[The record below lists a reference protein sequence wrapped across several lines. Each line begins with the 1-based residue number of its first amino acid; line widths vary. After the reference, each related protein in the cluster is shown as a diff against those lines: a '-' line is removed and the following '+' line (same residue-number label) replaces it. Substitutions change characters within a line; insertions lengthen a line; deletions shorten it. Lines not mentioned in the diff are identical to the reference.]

1 LGKERLSMLFLVV
14 ALLLLG
20 ILVGAAAY
28 LPWPVAVVLGAGILL
43 WLLVFTTRERKRRNA
58 RRA

>member
-1 LGKERLSMLFLVV
+1 MLFLVV

-20 ILVGAAAY
+20 IVVGAASY
-28 LPWPVAVVLGAGILL
+28 LPWPVTLLLGALIAG
-43 WLLVFTTRERKRRNA
+43 WLLVFAERERRRRRDRT

>member
-1 LGKERLSMLFLVV
+1 MLFLVV

-20 ILVGAAAY
+20 IILGSAAY
-28 LPWPVAVVLGAGILL
+28 LPWPATLVVGAVIAG
-43 WLLVFTTRERKRRNA
+43 WLVVFAGRERRRRGRT

>member
-1 LGKERLSMLFLVV
+1 MLFLVV

-20 ILVGAAAY
+20 IVVGTAAY
-28 LPWPVAVVLGAGILL
+28 LPWPVTLVLGSAIAL
-43 WLLVFTTRERKRRNA
+43 WLAVFAGRERRRRDRT